1 MDRGTWQ
8 ATFHG
13 VAESDTTEWLSLTF
27 RYSQCLCFTHY
38 PETSMTSTVCWT
50 FPMQR
55 PRPSSL
61 SATGWWS
68 WHPLSWNHSCLSDS
82 EQDNMYMSFSFAW
95 WLLEKS
101 IWFLLFLIYD
111 KIHKNWMG
119 MNYNLRRALIARVP
133 ASLLSRPITNH
144 GCSPF
149 FSQLLSYKL
158 LFISVYCSLHFPDDF
173 NNVTAPSE
181 YVQQEIEMWSGN
193 FNSQTAIQKSSFFF
207 FNLSWEPDKCN
218 RLGRTV
224 S

>member
-1 MDRGTWQ
+1 MVKSLQCRRPGFHPWRRKWQ
-8 ATFHG
+8 PTPIPLPEEFHG
-13 VAESDTTEWLSLTF
+13 QRNLAGNIPWGCKESDTTEWLSLTF

-55 PRPSSL
+55 PIPSSL

-119 MNYNLRRALIARVP
+119 MNYNLRRALTARVP
-133 ASLLSRPITNH
+133 SSLLSRPITNH

-149 FSQLLSYKL
+149 FHSFFLTNFFLSVSTAVSTSLMILIMSQLPQNMYSRK
-158 LFISVYCSLHFPDDF
+158 
-173 NNVTAPSE
+173 
-181 YVQQEIEMWSGN
+181 
-193 FNSQTAIQKSSFFF
+193 
-207 FNLSWEPDKCN
+207 
-218 RLGRTV
+218 
-224 S
+224 